1 MRAFI
6 FFPLLKALV
15 ALVAGLVM
23 LASHGLA
30 APLTDAQKDAL
41 RQYFNTNANIASVA
55 SGAAGL
61 LNDESLSGFF
71 EKYGD
76 ALTLVNLANEV
87 AAGNNSA
94 VLKAALEKLSDAA
107 LAKMASLD
115 PAIATFSSGLNAVGW
130 AWTAMGLA
138 NDFVVEPARLDF
150 QLDLYADARRNKLEE
165 PGAAMTYTR
174 DPGQI
179 RLLALE
185 EFVNV
190 RGKDV
195 LVPGTTDTLKPEL
208 EAELTAFTNHWFEK
222 MYQDRLAEEAKA
234 ALLAK
239 AAAARAE
246 LAALEKELLAKLG
259 TTPPVTGVPD
269 ESIALLLD
277 ASGSMADDGRM
288 DKAKAAARDVIGQM
302 KGNVEVALIVFFEC
316 GDVRTVTEFTRD
328 PAPLLAA
335 LEPILPSGGTPLAEG
350 IGFAKEYLRTKGTGT
365 SRRLVVL
372 TDGAE
377 SCSGDLVGAA
387 KE

>member
-1 MRAFI
+1 MRAFG
-6 FFPLLKALV
+6 FLPLTKVLV
-15 ALVAGLVM
+15 ALAAGLAM
-23 LASHGLA
+23 LASQVLA

-61 LNDESLSGFF
+61 LDDEKLSGFF

-76 ALTLVNLANEV
+76 ALTLANLANEV

-94 VLKAALEKLSDAA
+94 VLKAALEKLSEAA

-150 QLDLYADARRNKLEE
+150 QLDLYADARRNKLED
-165 PGAAMTYTR
+165 PSAAMGYTR

-208 EAELTAFTNHWFEK
+208 EAELTDFTNRWFEK

-246 LAALEKELLAKLG
+246 LAALETELLAKLG
-259 TTPPVTGVPD
+259 TTPPVAGVPD
-269 ESIALLLD
+269 DSIALLLD

-350 IGFAKEYLRTKGTGT
+350 IGYAKEYLRTKGTGT
-365 SRRLVVL
+365 TRRLVVL

-377 SCSGDLVGAA
+377 SCAGDLVGAA

>member
-1 MRAFI
+1 MRAFR
-6 FFPLLKALV
+6 FFPLMKALV
-15 ALVAGLVM
+15 ALAAGLAM
-23 LASHGLA
+23 LGSQVLA

-61 LNDESLSGFF
+61 LDDEKLSGFF

-94 VLKAALEKLSDAA
+94 VLKAALEKLSEAA

-150 QLDLYADARRNKLEE
+150 QLDLYADARRNKLED
-165 PGAAMTYTR
+165 PSAAMGYTR
-174 DPGQI
+174 DAGQI

-195 LVPGTTDTLKPEL
+195 LVPGTSDTLKPEL
-208 EAELTAFTNHWFEK
+208 EADLTDFTNRWFEK

-234 ALLAK
+234 ALLVK

-246 LAALEKELLAKLG
+246 LAALETELLAKLG
-259 TTPPVTGVPD
+259 TNPPVTGVPD

-316 GDVRTVTEFTRD
+316 GDVRTVSEFTRD

-350 IGFAKEYLRTKGTGT
+350 IGYAKEYLRTKGTGT
-365 SRRLVVL
+365 TRRLVVL

>member
-1 MRAFI
+1 MRASG
-6 FFPLLKALV
+6 FFPLLRLSV
-15 ALVAGLVM
+15 ALAAGLAM
-23 LASHGLA
+23 LASQVLA

-61 LNDESLSGFF
+61 LDDERLSGFF

-94 VLKAALEKLSDAA
+94 VLKAALEKLSEAA

-150 QLDLYADARRNKLEE
+150 QLDLYADARRNKLED
-165 PGAAMTYTR
+165 PSAAMGYTR
-174 DPGQI
+174 DAGQI

-195 LVPGTTDTLKPEL
+195 LVPGTSDTLKPEL
-208 EAELTAFTNHWFEK
+208 EAELTDFTNRWFEK

-239 AAAARAE
+239 AAAAKAE
-246 LAALEKELLAKLG
+246 LAALEKELLEKLG
-259 TTPPVTGVPD
+259 TTPPATGVPD

-350 IGFAKEYLRTKGTGT
+350 IGYAKEYLRTKGTGT
-365 SRRLVVL
+365 ARRLVVL